1 MKLCGNRDCNTCRAS
16 RSRRDDDA
24 LSIVQVAEAS
34 NLDMRPSTGPSE
46 MPTTP
51 RRQQRNPRSDMLTNS
66 AGGMIGFRKNAS
78 ASSQMRTRSW
88 QPT

>member
-1 MKLCGNRDCNTCRAS
+1 MRCGNGDCPEYRAS

-51 RRQQRNPRSDMLTNS
+51 RRQQRSSRGDMLTIL
-66 AGGMIGFRKNAS
+66 AGGMIGSRKNAS
-78 ASSQMRTRSW
+78 ASSQTRTRSW